1 MSIIRDDAEI
11 QALVITKG
19 HPFDRD
25 GFFGMLEGLPG
36 IATTQVEQPAA
47 QVFFTPEMARPW
59 DAYVLYDMP
68 GIEFGPDGLRFHDP
82 PKDYVEGFLALLEA
96 GHGFVFLHH
105 AIAGWPSWP
114 EYAEIIGG
122 RFLYEP
128 TQLRGRQLPDSGY
141 RFEVR
146 HRVRPVVEHPVLEGL
161 EHGFEVED
169 ELYLF
174 CPFEDDLT
182 PLLRS
187 DYEFTDSKFYSAAL
201 AVKGEML
208 SREGWSHPA
217 GSNLIA
223 WTHRYRSSPI
233 VYIACGDGP
242 SAYQNPA
249 LQRLIANAIRW
260 VAREQ

>member
-11 QALVITKG
+11 QTLVITKG

-105 AIAGWPSWP
+105 AIDTAFDPSSSIPCW
-114 EYAEIIGG
+114 
-122 RFLYEP
+122 R
-128 TQLRGRQLPDSGY
+128 DSS
-141 RFEVR
+141 
-146 HRVRPVVEHPVLEGL
+146 
-161 EHGFEVED
+161 
-169 ELYLF
+169 
-174 CPFEDDLT
+174 T
-182 PLLRS
+182 ASRS
-187 DYEFTDSKFYSAAL
+187 RTSCTCSAR
-201 AVKGEML
+201 
-208 SREGWSHPA
+208 SRT
-217 GSNLIA
+217 I
-223 WTHRYRSSPI
+223 
-233 VYIACGDGP
+233 
-242 SAYQNPA
+242 
-249 LQRLIANAIRW
+249 
-260 VAREQ
+260 